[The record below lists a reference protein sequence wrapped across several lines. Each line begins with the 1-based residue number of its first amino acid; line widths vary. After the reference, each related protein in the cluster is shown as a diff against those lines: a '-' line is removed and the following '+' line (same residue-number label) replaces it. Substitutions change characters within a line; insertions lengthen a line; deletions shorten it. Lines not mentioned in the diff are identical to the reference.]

1 MKIFGGI
8 MKLKKKIR
16 LLSAA
21 MAVVMLFTACGNTAD
36 TPGTELNSTEDTNV
50 SIEQEETNVVTT
62 PSEEIQEEE
71 EPVVEVGPTPEELE
85 LQEWQN
91 YMMPKV
97 EEYLNVRVEPNIEAA
112 IAGKLEKGDRATV
125 LERGEEWTKI
135 ESGKLTGYVSNQ
147 YCLFGADALTY
158 AKENCRTIATTTT
171 DGLRIREEQSTDS
184 KIIKRLDEGD
194 KLVVD
199 RSAETEEGWVAVR
212 HNDCTYYV
220 SADYVTVAL
229 EVGTGLTNAEIEEIA
244 RQEAA
249 RAREEAELARLEAE
263 RKAKEEQARKEAAEK
278 VAKDN
283 SALKEIDDLTLMAAI
298 IYCEAGAEPYETQ
311 LAVGAV
317 IVNRM
322 HSSRF
327 GGTLYEVLSRPGQF
341 TPYRTGKLAKAVA
354 QSKATPSCYDAAR
367 AALAGEDNTDGC
379 LFFNDYNG
387 TKEGIRYGGMVFW
400 W

>member
-1 MKIFGGI
+1 MKVN
-8 MKLKKKIR
+8 KKIR
-16 LLSAA
+16 ILSAVLA
-21 MAVVMLFTACGNTAD
+21 CVMCFTACGNTTD
-36 TPGTELNSTEDTNV
+36 TQNTSGTELNSTEETNV
-50 SIEQEETNVVTT
+50 SIEKEETNVVGA
-62 PSEEIQEEE
+62 PSEEVLEPEVE
-71 EPVVEVGPTPEELE
+71 EPVVEEPVVEAEPTPEELE

-91 YMMPKV
+91 YVMPNV
-97 EEYLNVRVEPNIEAA
+97 EEFLNVRTDASIDAD

-135 ESGKLTGYVSNQ
+135 ESGQLVGYVSNEF
-147 YCLFGADALTY
+147 CLFGADALAY

-171 DGLRIREEQSTDS
+171 AGLRIREEQSIDS
-184 KIIKRLDEGD
+184 KIIKELDEGD
-194 KLVVD
+194 KIVVD
-199 RSAETEEGWVAVR
+199 TKAETAEGWVAVR

-220 SADYVTVAL
+220 SAEYVTVAL
-229 EVGTGLTNAEIEEIA
+229 ELGTGMTIEEMEEIA
-244 RQEAA
+244 RQEEA
-249 RAREEAELARLEAE
+249 RAREEAE
-263 RKAKEEQARKEAAEK
+263 RKAREEQARKEAAEK

-283 SALKEIDDLTLMAAI
+283 SALSEIDELTLMAAI

-327 GGTLYEVLSRPGQF
+327 GGSLYEVLSRPGQF

>member
-1 MKIFGGI
+1 
-8 MKLKKKIR
+8 MKLKKKFR
-16 LLSAA
+16 VFSAVLA
-21 MAVVMLFTACGNTAD
+21 MVMLFTACGNTAG
-36 TPGTELNSTEDTNV
+36 TPGTEIESTEDTNV

-62 PSEEIQEEE
+62 PSEDIPEE
-71 EPVVEVGPTPEELE
+71 EPIVEVKPTPEELE
-85 LQEWQN
+85 LQEWQK
-91 YMMPKV
+91 YMMPNV
-97 EEYLNVRVEPNIEAA
+97 EQYLNVRVEPSIDAGV
-112 IAGKLEKGDRATV
+112 AGKLEKGDRAEI
-125 LERGEEWTKI
+125 LEAGAEWTKI
-135 ESGKLTGYVSNQ
+135 QSGNLVGYVSNQ
-147 YCLFGADALTY
+147 YCLFASEALAY
-158 AKENCRTIATTTT
+158 AKANCRTIATTIS
-171 DGLRIREEQSTDS
+171 DGLRNRAEQSTDS
-184 KIIKRLDEGD
+184 KIVKRLDEGD

-199 RSAETEEGWVAVR
+199 TTATTEEGWVAVR
-212 HNDCTYYV
+212 HNDCTFYV
-220 SADYVTVAL
+220 SAEYVTVAI

-249 RAREEAELARLEAE
+249 RAREEAE
-263 RKAKEEQARKEAAEK
+263 RKATEEQARKEAAEI
-278 VAKDN
+278 VARDN
-283 SALKEIDDLTLMAAI
+283 NALSEVDDLTLMAAI

-327 GGTLYEVLSRPGQF
+327 GGTLFQVLSRPGQF

-354 QSKATPSCYDAAR
+354 ESKAKPSCYDAAR
-367 AALAGEDNTDGC
+367 AALAGEDNTNGC

>member
-16 LLSAA
+16 LISTVLAF
-21 MAVVMLFTACGNTAD
+21 VMIFTACGNTAD
-36 TPGTELNSTEDTNV
+36 TPGTEINSTEDTNV

-62 PSEEIQEEE
+62 PSEEIQETEDE
-71 EPVVEVGPTPEELE
+71 VVEVVPTPEELE
-85 LQEWQN
+85 LAEWQS
-91 YMMPKV
+91 YMMPNV
-97 EEYLNVRVEPNIEAA
+97 EEYLNVRVEANIEAG

-135 ESGKLTGYVSNQ
+135 ESGQLIGYVSNQ
-147 YCLFGADALTY
+147 FSLFGADALAY

-171 DGLRIREEQSTDS
+171 DGLRVRAQQSTDS

-199 RSAETEEGWVAVR
+199 TKAETEEGWIAVR

-220 SADYVTVAL
+220 SAEFVTVAI

-249 RAREEAELARLEAE
+249 RAREEAE
-263 RKAKEEQARKEAAEK
+263 RKAREEQAKKEAAEK

-283 SALKEIDDLTLMAAI
+283 SALSEIDDLTLMAAI

-322 HSSRF
+322 NSSRF
-327 GGTLYEVLSRPGQF
+327 GGSLYQVLSRPGQF

-367 AALAGEDNTDGC
+367 AALAGEDNTNGC

>member
-8 MKLKKKIR
+8 MKLKAKYRI
-16 LLSAA
+16 LSAA
-21 MAVVMLFTACGNTAD
+21 LAVIMLFTACGNTAA
-36 TPGTELNSTEDTNV
+36 TPGTELESTENSQVT
-50 SIEQEETNVVTT
+50 IEKDDTNVVTT
-62 PSEEIQEEE
+62 PSEGTEEE
-71 EPVVEVGPTPEELE
+71 EPIVEVEPEPTPEELE
-85 LQEWQN
+85 QQEWQK
-91 YMMPKV
+91 YMMPNV
-97 EEYLNVRVEPNIEAA
+97 ENYLNVRVEPNVDAG
-112 IAGKLEKGDRATV
+112 IAGKLEKGDRAEI
-125 LERGEEWTKI
+125 LEPGAEWTKI
-135 ESGKLTGYVSNQ
+135 QSGNLVGYVSNQ
-147 YCLFGADALTY
+147 YCLFASEALAY
-158 AKENCRTIATTTT
+158 AKANCRTIATTTT

-199 RSAETEEGWVAVR
+199 TSADTIDGWVAVR

-220 SADYVTVAL
+220 SADYVTVEI

-244 RQEAA
+244 R
-249 RAREEAELARLEAE
+249 EEARKAQEEAE
-263 RKAKEEQARKEAAEK
+263 RKAREEQARKEAAEK
-278 VAKDN
+278 VARDN
-283 SALKEIDDLTLMAAI
+283 NALSEVDDLTLMAAI

-322 HSSRF
+322 HSARF
-327 GGTLYEVLSRPGQF
+327 GGTLFEVLSRPGQF

-354 QSKATPSCYDAAR
+354 ESKAKPSCYDAAR
-367 AALAGEDNTDGC
+367 AALAGEDNTNGC